1 MITKPFFNNQKTM
14 YFSPADLILNQDG
27 SVYHLHLRPE
37 HIAQNIITVGD
48 PDRVAM
54 VSSFFDSIEFKTQKR
69 EFVTHT
75 GLYKNKRLTVI
86 STGIGTDNIEIVMNE
101 LDALINIDLEKRQAK
116 AKTQALNIIRIGT
129 SGTLS
134 PNIPLDSLLV
144 SQQAIGLDTLMCF
157 YELSQTEN
165 ENKIGKELQNSLQI
179 PFQPYIVTASDAL
192 QKQIA
197 YDLIAGNTLTCCG
210 FYAPQGR
217 KMRYAPKIENYLE
230 KLQNFSCL
238 PISNFEMETAGYYAL
253 GRILGHN
260 MLSLNAIVANRAK
273 NTFSI
278 QAEKTISNLIE
289 KVLDRI

>member
-1 MITKPFFNNQKTM
+1 MH
-14 YFSPADLILNQDG
+14 FSPADLILNQDG